1 MRGVGYI
8 LLCCVLFVHLG
19 LGDAVSKVIRRNL
32 SLFRCVKCTT
42 FWAILAYT
50 LFFTEFEPVKC
61 VALAFACSYV
71 ALWVDLLFSIIAVFY
86 EKYYKILVT
95 KESQRADGAKEGKDC

>member
-1 MRGVGYI
+1 MMSVGYI

-19 LGDAVSKVIRRNL
+19 LGDAVSRIVRRNL

-42 FWAILAYT
+42 FWAVLAYT

-71 ALWVDLLFSIIAVFY
+71 ALWVDFLFSIIAILY

-95 KESQRADGAKEGKDC
+95 EEGKRANGTQESEDC

>member
-1 MRGVGYI
+1 MRSVGYI

-19 LGDAVSKVIRRNL
+19 LGDAVSKVIQRNL

-42 FWAILAYT
+42 FWAVLAYT
-50 LFFTEFEPVKC
+50 FYSGFAPVKC

-71 ALWVDLLFSIIAVFY
+71 ALWVDFLFSIIAILY

-95 KESQRADGAKEGKDC
+95 KEGKRTNGA

>member
-1 MRGVGYI
+1 MMSVGYI

-19 LGDAVSKVIRRNL
+19 LGEAISKVIRRNL

-50 LFFTEFEPVKC
+50 LLNDYEPVKC
-61 VALAFACSYV
+61 VALAFACSYI
-71 ALWVDLLFSIIAVFY
+71 ALWVDLLFSMIAVLY
-86 EKYYKILVT
+86 EKYYKILVA
-95 KESQRADGAKEGKDC
+95 KESQCADGTKEGKDC